1 MFNINLYFDPV
12 ELQIPLE
19 NDTTENTS
27 EGLSENISTEI
38 NTSDPDSISDNSY
51 DYQYSDIE
59 FLMRFNEETSEYDTT
74 IIDNRPY
81 MSAEVNNATLNDIY
95 TMSLSIRNIVLLWF
109 SLWMILKFKTMIHN
123 AVMKYMEGRK

>member
-1 MFNINLYFDPV
+1 MCNINLYFDPV
-12 ELQIPLE
+12 EIQIPLDD
-19 NDTTENTS
+19 DTTENTS

-38 NTSDPDSISDNSY
+38 STSDPDSISDNSY

-59 FLMRFNEETSEYDTT
+59 FLMRFNEDSSEYDTT

-81 MSAEVNNATLNDIY
+81 MSSEVNNATINDLY